1 MTFNARRKDTRE
13 KIELGGLIVK
23 AGLRYEKR
31 ALLLGALIETARRI
45 RSDEDER
52 SRLTAIGAEAFG
64 MTGTE
69 QWFSEFGKTETGRLI
84 LGRTGIAL
92 PYIASAATGI
102 IFLFASAGSTN
113 IKLAGWGVVGGSSA
127 TIVIAAL
134 RETVRL
140 AAIFDHFPAVRS
152 ALSYDPATMIGAG
165 APLMSAGFALRVAL
179 VGNAAFA
186 RSEPRRIRGR
196 RALHGEAE
204 WMKST
209 EAGKLFP
216 DTGGIVIGERYR
228 VDKDIT
234 AKQSFRADSVE
245 TWGAGGKSP
254 LLCFDGSFGSS
265 HGIVFA
271 GSGGF
276 KTTSVTIP
284 TALKWGDTLVLLD
297 PSNEVAPMVI
307 GHRTNA
313 GRDVHILDPRTP
325 DTGFN
330 ALDWIGLHG
339 RTKEE
344 DIAAVASWIM
354 SDSGGARGVR
364 DDFFR
369 ASALQLLT
377 ALIADVCLSDRTEED
392 DQTLLQVRKNLSEPE
407 PKLRARL
414 QSIYDNSRSDFVKEN
429 VAAFVNMTP
438 ETFSGVY
445 ANAVKETHWLSY
457 PNYAALV
464 SESTFSTNDIS
475 AGNADVFI
483 NIDLKTLE
491 THSGLARVIIGSFLN
506 AIYNRDGALKGRAL
520 FLLDEVARLGYMR
533 ILETARDA
541 GRKYGITLTMI
552 YQSIG
557 QMRETYGGRDAAS
570 KWFESASWISFA
582 AINDPETA
590 DYISRRCG
598 MTTVEID
605 QVSRSVQSKGSSRT
619 RSKQLAAR
627 PLIQPHEVLRMR
639 ADEQIVFTAGNAPL
653 RCGRAIWFR
662 RDDMRAC
669 VGENRFHSPA
679 SGDGKHR

>member
-1 MTFNARRKDTRE
+1 MNRIMLFIAPT
-13 KIELGGLIVK
+13 
-23 AGLRYEKR
+23 
-31 ALLLGALIETARRI
+31 ALMILA
-45 RSDEDER
+45 
-52 SRLTAIGAEAFG
+52 AIGL
-64 MTGTE
+64 TGIE
-69 QWFSEFGKTETGRLI
+69 HWLSAFGKTDAARQT
-84 LGRTGIAL
+84 LGRAGIAL
-92 PYIASAATGI
+92 PYVSAALVGI
-102 IFLFASAGSTN
+102 IFLFASAGAIR
-113 IKLAGWGVVGGSSA
+113 IKTAGWGVVTGGVATILIAAIHEAMRLSALTDKVPASKSILSYVDSA
-127 TIVIAAL
+127 TL
-134 RETVRL
+134 
-140 AAIFDHFPAVRS
+140 
-152 ALSYDPATMIGAG
+152 IGAG
-165 APLMSAGFALRVAL
+165 AAAMASCFALRVAL
-179 VGNAAFA
+179 AGNAAFA
-186 RSEPRRIRGR
+186 SAEPTRIRGK

-204 WMKST
+204 WMKLP
-209 EAGKLFP
+209 EAANLFS

-228 VDKDIT
+228 VDKDST
-234 AKQSFRADSVE
+234 AARAFRADEPE

-284 TALKWGDTLVLLD
+284 TALKWGGSLIVLD
-297 PSNEVAPMVI
+297 PSNEVAPMVSA
-307 GHRTNA
+307 HRTNA
-313 GRDVHILDPRTP
+313 NRDLFVLDPKSP
-325 DTGFN
+325 ETGFN
-330 ALDWIGLHG
+330 ALDWIGQFG
-339 RTKEE
+339 GTKEE

-354 SDSGGARGVR
+354 SDSGGTRGVR

-377 ALIADVCLSDRTEED
+377 AMIADVCLSGHTEKEN
-392 DQTLLQVRKNLSEPE
+392 QTLRQVRANLSEPE
-407 PKLRARL
+407 PQLRQRL
-414 QSIYDNSRSDFVKEN
+414 QEIYDNSDSDFVKEN

-464 SESTFSTNDIS
+464 SGKTFSTGDLADGKTDI
-475 AGNADVFI
+475 FI

-491 THSGLARVIIGSFLN
+491 THAGLARVIIGSFLN
-506 AIYNRDGALKGRAL
+506 AIYNRDGSMKGRAL

-541 GRKYGITLTMI
+541 GRKYGITLIMI

-570 KWFESASWISFA
+570 KWFESVSWISFA

-605 QVSRSVQSKGSSRT
+605 QVSRSFQAKGSSRT

-662 RDDMRAC
+662 RDDMKAC
-669 VGENRFHSPA
+669 VGTNRFHKVGTTPEVQPIVPA
-679 SGDGKHR
+679 RSAASKAEPGQ

>member
-1 MTFNARRKDTRE
+1 MTISR
-13 KIELGGLIVK
+13 V
-23 AGLRYEKR
+23 
-31 ALLLGALIETARRI
+31 ALVVAPGTLMI
-45 RSDEDER
+45 
-52 SRLTAIGAEAFG
+52 LTVIG
-64 MTGTE
+64 MTGIE
-69 QWFSEFGKTETGRLI
+69 QWLSGLGKSEAVRQAWGRA
-84 LGRTGIAL
+84 GIAL
-92 PYIASAATGI
+92 PYVASAVTGVL
-102 IFLFASAGSTN
+102 FLFARAGSIN
-113 IKLAGWGVVGGSSA
+113 IKQAGWGVLAGCGG
-127 TIVIAAL
+127 TILIAAT

-140 AAIFDHFPAVRS
+140 AAFTKTLDADTSVFAY
-152 ALSYDPATMIGAG
+152 LDPATAIGAG
-165 APLMSAGFALRVAL
+165 IALMCACLAIRVIL
-179 VGNAAFA
+179 TGNAAFA
-186 RSEPRRIRGR
+186 RPEPKRIHGK
-196 RALHGEAE
+196 RALHGEAD
-204 WMKST
+204 WMKLT
-209 EAGKLFP
+209 EAAKLFAQK
-216 DTGGIVIGERYR
+216 GGIVIGEHYR
-228 VDKDIT
+228 VDKDSVGVR
-234 AKQSFRADSVE
+234 AFRADSAE

-254 LLCFDGSFGSS
+254 LLCFDGTFGSS

-284 TALKWGDTLVLLD
+284 TALKWGSTLIVLD
-297 PSNEVAPMVI
+297 PSNEVAPMVSA
-307 GHRTNA
+307 HRGGA
-313 GRDVHILDPRTP
+313 GRDVFVLDPRKP
-325 DTGFN
+325 DVGFN
-330 ALDWIGLHG
+330 VLDWVGQFG
-339 RTKEE
+339 GTKEE
-344 DIAAVASWIM
+344 DIASVASWIM
-354 SDSGGARGVR
+354 SDSGGVRGVR

-377 ALIADVCLSDRTEED
+377 ALIADVCLSGHTDEKN
-392 DQTLLQVRKNLSEPE
+392 QTLRQVRMNLSEPE
-407 PKLRARL
+407 PTLRKRL
-414 QSIYDNSRSDFVKEN
+414 QDVYDNSDSDFVKEN

-457 PNYAALV
+457 PNYAGLV
-464 SESTFSTNDIS
+464 SGKKFSTSDIA
-475 AGNADVFI
+475 AGNTDVFI

-506 AIYNRDGALKGRAL
+506 AIYNRDGQMEGRAL

-533 ILETARDA
+533 IIETARDA

-605 QVSRSVQSKGSSRT
+605 QVTRSSQAKGSSRT

-639 ADEQIVFTAGNAPL
+639 ADEQIVFTAGNPPL

-669 VGENRFHSPA
+669 VDGNRFHSNA
-679 SGDGKHR
+679 SVPPTKTK

>member
-1 MTFNARRKDTRE
+1 MNRTMLFIAPAALMIGVTIGLTG
-13 KIELGGLIVK
+13 IEHWLSG
-23 AGLRYEKR
+23 
-31 ALLLGALIETARRI
+31 
-45 RSDEDER
+45 
-52 SRLTAIGAEAFG
+52 
-64 MTGTE
+64 
-69 QWFSEFGKTETGRLI
+69 FGKTDAARQM
-84 LGRTGIAL
+84 LGRAGIAL
-92 PYIASAATGI
+92 PYVTAALAGI
-102 IFLFASAGSTN
+102 IFLFASAGA
-113 IKLAGWGVVGGSSA
+113 IKIKTAGWGAVAGGVA
-127 TIVIAAL
+127 TILIAAI
-134 RETVRL
+134 RETIRL
-140 AAIFDHFPAVRS
+140 S
-152 ALSYDPATMIGAG
+152 ALADNVSAGKSILSYVDPATMIGAG
-165 APLMSAGFALRVAL
+165 AAAMASCFALRVAFA
-179 VGNAAFA
+179 GNAAFA
-186 RSEPRRIRGR
+186 SAEPKRIRGK

-204 WMKST
+204 WMKLP
-209 EAGKLFP
+209 EAANLFS

-228 VDKDIT
+228 VDKDST
-234 AKQSFRADSVE
+234 AARSFRADDPD

-284 TALKWGDTLVLLD
+284 TALKWGGSLIVLD
-297 PSNEVAPMVI
+297 PSNEVAPMVSA
-307 GHRTNA
+307 HRTSAN
-313 GRDVHILDPRTP
+313 RDLFVLDPKNP
-325 DTGFN
+325 ATGFN
-330 ALDWIGLHG
+330 ALDWIGQFG
-339 RTKEE
+339 GTKEE
-344 DIAAVASWIM
+344 DIASVASWIM
-354 SDSGGARGVR
+354 SDSGGTRGVR

-377 ALIADVCLSDRTEED
+377 AMIADVCLSGHTEKES
-392 DQTLLQVRKNLSEPE
+392 QTLRQVRANLSEPE
-407 PKLRARL
+407 PQLRQRL
-414 QSIYDNSRSDFVKEN
+414 QEIYDNSDSDFVKEN

-445 ANAVKETHWLSY
+445 ANAIKETHWLSY

-464 SESTFSTNDIS
+464 SSKTFSTGDL
-475 AGNADVFI
+475 ADGNTDVFI

-491 THSGLARVIIGSFLN
+491 THAGLARVIIGSFLN
-506 AIYNRDGALKGRAL
+506 AIYNRDGLMKGRAL

-541 GRKYGITLTMI
+541 GRKYGITLIMI

-605 QVSRSVQSKGSSRT
+605 QISRSSQARGSSRT

-662 RDDMRAC
+662 RDDMKAC
-669 VGENRFHSPA
+669 VGTNRFHRLGNTPGPSRIEPA
-679 SGDGKHR
+679 RSAASKADPEQ

>member
-1 MTFNARRKDTRE
+1 MNRILLYVAPC
-13 KIELGGLIVK
+13 
-23 AGLRYEKR
+23 
-31 ALLLGALIETARRI
+31 ALMM
-45 RSDEDER
+45 
-52 SRLTAIGAEAFG
+52 LTAVGMAGVEHWLAAFG
-64 MTGTE
+64 KSDAAKKM
-69 QWFSEFGKTETGRLI
+69 
-84 LGRTGIAL
+84 LGRAGIAL
-92 PYIASAATGI
+92 PYVVAALVGI
-102 IFLFASAGSTN
+102 VCLFAVAGSAR
-113 IKLAGWGVVGGSSA
+113 IRSVGWGVFTGAIA
-127 TIVIAAL
+127 TLVVAIL
-134 RETVRL
+134 REAIRL
-140 AAIFDHFPAVRS
+140 S
-152 ALSYDPATMIGAG
+152 AFRGEVLAGKSILNYLDPATTIGA
-165 APLMSAGFALRVAL
+165 AAVLMSGLFGLRVA
-179 VGNAAFA
+179 VAGNAAFA
-186 RSEPRRIRGR
+186 KSEPKRIYGK
-196 RALHGEAE
+196 RALHGEAD
-204 WMKST
+204 WMKLSQA
-209 EAGKLFP
+209 EKLFAA
-216 DTGGIVIGERYR
+216 DGGIVIGERYR
-228 VDKDIT
+228 VDRDSV
-234 AKQSFRADSVE
+234 AAHAFRADSAE

-254 LLCFDGSFGSS
+254 LLCFNGSFGSS

-284 TALKWGDTLVLLD
+284 TALKWGGALVVLD
-297 PSNEVAPMVI
+297 PSNEVAPMVSK
-307 GHRTNA
+307 HRGDA
-313 GRDVHILDPRTP
+313 DRDVFVLDPKRSEI
-325 DTGFN
+325 GFN
-330 ALDWIGLHG
+330 ALDWIGQFG
-339 RTKEE
+339 GTKEE
-344 DIAAVASWIM
+344 DIASVASWIM
-354 SDSGGARGVR
+354 SDSGAARGVR

-377 ALIADVCLSDRTEED
+377 ALIADVCLSGHTPEN
-392 DQTLLQVRKNLSEPE
+392 DQTLRQVRKNLSEPE
-407 PKLRARL
+407 PKLRERL
-414 QSIYDNSRSDFVKEN
+414 QSIYDNSDSDFVKEN

-464 SESTFSTNDIS
+464 SGSTFTTQDLGEGKTDI
-475 AGNADVFI
+475 FI
-483 NIDLKTLE
+483 NVDLKTLE

-506 AIYNRDGALKGRAL
+506 AIYNRNGQMEGRAL

-541 GRKYGITLTMI
+541 GRKYGITLLMI

-590 DYISRRCG
+590 EYISRRCG

-605 QVSRSVQSKGSSRT
+605 QVSRSSQAKGSSRT

-662 RDDMRAC
+662 REDMKRC
-669 VGENRFHSPA
+669 VGTNKFQQLKDRPEANPIEPA
-679 SGDGKHR
+679 RSATSKADRG

>member
-1 MTFNARRKDTRE
+1 MNRILLFIAPAALM
-13 KIELGGLIVK
+13 IVVAVGL
-23 AGLRYEKR
+23 
-31 ALLLGALIETARRI
+31 T
-45 RSDEDER
+45 
-52 SRLTAIGAEAFG
+52 G
-64 MTGTE
+64 ME
-69 QWFSEFGKTETGRLI
+69 HWLSAFGKTEAARQT
-84 LGRTGIAL
+84 LGRAGIAL
-92 PYIASAATGI
+92 PYLGAALVGI
-102 IFLFASAGSTN
+102 VFLFASAGAIR
-113 IKLAGWGVVGGSSA
+113 IKTAGWGVVAGGVA
-127 TIVIAAL
+127 TML
-134 RETVRL
+134 T
-140 AAIFDHFPAVRS
+140 AAIREAMRLSGLADKVPAGKS
-152 ALSYDPATMIGAG
+152 IFSYVDPATLIGAG
-165 APLMSAGFALRVAL
+165 AAAMASCFALRVAL
-179 VGNAAFA
+179 AGNAAFA
-186 RSEPRRIRGR
+186 SAEPKRIRGK
-196 RALHGEAE
+196 RALHGEAA
-204 WMKST
+204 WMT
-209 EAGKLFP
+209 LADAEKLFA
-216 DTGGIVIGERYR
+216 DAGGIVVGERYR
-228 VDKDIT
+228 VDKDST
-234 AKQSFRADSVE
+234 AARSFRADEQE

-284 TALKWGDTLVLLD
+284 TALKWGGSLIVLD
-297 PSNEVAPMVI
+297 PSNEVAPMVSA
-307 GHRTNA
+307 HRTSAN
-313 GRDVHILDPRTP
+313 RDLFVLDPKSP
-325 DTGFN
+325 ETGFN
-330 ALDWIGLHG
+330 ALDWIGKFG
-339 RTKEE
+339 GTKEE
-344 DIAAVASWIM
+344 DIASVASWIM
-354 SDSGGARGVR
+354 SDSGGTRGVR

-377 ALIADVCLSDRTEED
+377 AMIADVCLSGHTEKEN
-392 DQTLLQVRKNLSEPE
+392 QTLRQVRANLSEPE
-407 PKLRARL
+407 PKLRQRL
-414 QSIYDNSRSDFVKEN
+414 QDIYDSSDSDFVKEN

-445 ANAVKETHWLSY
+445 ANAIKETHWLSY

-464 SESTFSTNDIS
+464 SGKTFSTSDL
-475 AGNADVFI
+475 ADGNTDVFI

-491 THSGLARVIIGSFLN
+491 THAGLARVIIGSFLN
-506 AIYNRDGALKGRAL
+506 GIYNRDGSMKSRAL

-541 GRKYGITLTMI
+541 GRKYGITLVMI

-605 QVSRSVQSKGSSRT
+605 QVSRNFQSKGSSRT

-662 RDDMRAC
+662 RDDMKEC
-669 VGENRFHSPA
+669 VGTNRFHRLDDTAETQPIEPA
-679 SGDGKHR
+679 RSATSKADRG

>member
-1 MTFNARRKDTRE
+1 MTAN
-13 KIELGGLIVK
+13 KI
-23 AGLRYEKR
+23 
-31 ALLLGALIETARRI
+31 ALVSVPIALMMLVTI
-45 RSDEDER
+45 
-52 SRLTAIGAEAFG
+52 G
-64 MTGTE
+64 MTGFE
-69 QWFSEFGKTETGRLI
+69 QWLSEFGKTETARLI
-84 LGRTGIAL
+84 LGRTGLAL
-92 PYIASAATGI
+92 PYIASAAAGI
-102 IFLFASAGSTN
+102 IFLFASTGSTN

-140 AAIFDHFPAVRS
+140 SAIFDHFPAVRS
-152 ALSYDPATMIGAG
+152 ALSYADPATMIGAG
-165 APLMSAGFALRVAL
+165 AALTSAGFALRVAL

-196 RALHGEAE
+196 RALHGDAE
-204 WMKST
+204 WMKSA
-209 EAGKLFP
+209 EAEKLFP

-284 TALKWGDTLVLLD
+284 TALKWGGTLVLLD

-307 GHRTNA
+307 EHRTNA
-313 GRDVHILDPRTP
+313 GRDVRILDPKTP

-377 ALIADVCLSDRTEED
+377 ALIADVCLSGRTEED
-392 DQTLLQVRKNLSEPE
+392 DQTLRQVRKNLSEPE

-414 QSIYDNSRSDFVKEN
+414 QSIYDNSISDFVKEN

-475 AGNADVFI
+475 AGNTDVFI

-506 AIYNRDGALKGRAL
+506 AIYNRDGALNGRAL

-605 QVSRSVQSKGSSRT
+605 QVSRSVQSKGSSHT

-669 VGENRFHSPA
+669 VGENRFHSPV
-679 SGDGKHR
+679 SGDKNAIDPKTPMKLRR